1 MPEFNNFHLVFKCIS
16 LRVMNFKRWI
26 HRPVREIIE
35 FEEMILISVLTV
47 SFLSI
52 TEAQDLRQISCQ
64 ICEETIDHVGNF
76 LGGAPG
82 SVPEWVGPMITY
94 LKSLF
99 WTFKQVVIIWL
110 RLFFNRAL
118 MDSICVRPKCLLT
131 GYLVVIRRLHLV
143 EVAQIKKLILVKN
156 VPNLAIQL
164 MVKIFH
170 VDLSRTCA
178 LTQIILITW

>member
-1 MPEFNNFHLVFKCIS
+1 MLEFNNFHLVFKCIS
-16 LRVMNFKRWI
+16 LRVMNFKRWVV
-26 HRPVREIIE
+26 RPVREIIE

-52 TEAQDLRQISCQ
+52 TDAQDLSQISCQ

-76 LGGAPG
+76 LSGAPG
-82 SVPEWVGPMITY
+82 SVPEWVEPMITSFN
-94 LKSLF
+94 SLF
-99 WTFKQVVIIWL
+99 WTSKQAVIIWL
-110 RLFFNRAL
+110 RLSFNRAL

-164 MVKIFH
+164 MVNHFYIDFSKIH
-170 VDLSRTCA
+170 KDYV
-178 LTQIILITW
+178 LITW

>member
-1 MPEFNNFHLVFKCIS
+1 MLEFNNFHLVFKCIS

-26 HRPVREIIE
+26 VRPVREIIE
-35 FEEMILISVLTV
+35 FEAMILISVLTV
-47 SFLSI
+47 SFLSV
-52 TEAQDLRQISCQ
+52 TKGQDLSQISCQ
-64 ICEETIDHVGNF
+64 LCEETIDHVGNF

-94 LKSLF
+94 LKSSF
-99 WTFKQVVIIWL
+99 WTCEQAVIIWL
-110 RLFFNRAL
+110 KLSFNRVL

-164 MVKIFH
+164 MVNHFYIDFSKIH
-170 VDLSRTCA
+170 KDYV
-178 LTQIILITW
+178 LITW